1 MSSVVAEKRFV
12 WKFIDEV
19 TQGVKHARQAMQ
31 DAKSAAQQ
39 TGTEVRESS
48 SGWTDYGDKA
58 KDAADKAKSA
68 MKQVADASR
77 NGTEAV
83 EKSVDRVKDAVEKVP
98 RQKVTNLKA
107 KVDDNSLKD
116 FERQVRDVPKEKSL
130 WLRIKDGF
138 SNSLHNAQRDADN
151 TKHSFSNLRDI
162 MQGTFLGNAALNGIY
177 AIGNGMKS
185 LIATGYQYTRQQ
197 QTMIA
202 SWNTLTGSASKGQQM
217 VDMTNK
223 LAISAQNST
232 EMVNDLNQKF
242 YAVTNSADKTRELSK
257 SVLTLQDAFNAS
269 DASIENFS
277 TQWAQM
283 VGNGKASAQDMLSI
297 QNVFPK
303 FRQELLKYER
313 EATHNKNLTMQQ
325 MNDMMSQGKISS
337 KAMNDVLIGMGR
349 KYQDATKN
357 FTSTLDGMGR
367 IIHTTA
373 PRLLGA
379 LVEPFTK
386 AQNPIYKSLSNWVSD
401 PRTLKEF
408 QNAGKAMANAFN
420 DALKAVADLIRPFR
434 GLNQVVGGFIKSL
447 AGGVLHGIAL
457 DFRLIGDA
465 VQFVLK
471 MINLLL
477 SPINML
483 TKHLNGIGG
492 AAKPIRGIGTVIG
505 ALVGP
510 LVAVRVAAMGVNTA
524 LLAIH
529 GAGAVLSGTVSVLG
543 KLTKLEKIGDAV
555 KALGALISGTK
566 EMTVAGAAL
575 DVVMSPWFLI
585 PAAIAAIGVGFY
597 EAYKRIKPFREAVDR
612 LGASLKRAFTGKA
625 QWEKDL
631 GRQFKNLNK
640 AFDNDAKA
648 FQKKLRKWNTD
659 LWNGMTGN
667 AKWEKDLRKKF
678 DSAKKDYDRYSKQQL
693 KSDQMMQRERQK
705 NWNNFWNGLSKK
717 SRSTWNDMSKHA
729 SSGMQSLRSTIAK
742 HSSSVSKTWDN
753 TWSTMKKITVD
764 AWQVIRQHSSN
775 GMETVRGAISSGMSR
790 VSSIWNSGWNSMA
803 NFFKGIWSGIKQ
815 AAADGMNGVINV
827 INAAIGGINKVWS
840 FFTGHGTGL
849 SNIGHVHF
857 AQGGTVHRH
866 LSVINDGDGPDWKE
880 LVQTPDG
887 GLYMSQE
894 RNWTGFLPEG
904 TRVYSGPE
912 TRQIMNAVGVS
923 HYADGGIVGDVEE
936 GIDWAKGSLE
946 NLGSWMGDKIDAIM
960 DFLDDPLKA
969 VRGLLKKATDGM
981 TDKLGHYGELATGAL
996 DKLTQ
1001 PISDWF
1007 KKNLE
1012 PILDKLEEANP
1023 GGAGVARWRPFIK
1036 RAAKMEG
1043 IALTPTMMQKMLTQ
1057 INTESGG
1064 NPGAIGGTDGL
1075 ADGHATGL
1083 LQFKPGTFRSWIW
1096 HGHGNIMNGFDQI
1109 LAAFNALQHGGEG
1122 GWGNFGI
1129 PGKGWA
1135 TGGEITSQ
1143 QFGWV
1148 GDNPQHHEFVLN
1160 PYAPSAEPLLDRA
1173 FEATA
1178 DAQPSGQSGQ
1188 AGNSKLDRMIE
1199 LLEILVANVEGLD
1212 LNVSLDGEAI
1222 RRYNNKENAKE
1233 WNLRKG

>member
-107 KVDDNSLKD
+107 KVDDSSLKS

-138 SNSLHNAQRDADN
+138 SNSLHNAQHEADN
-151 TKHSFSNLRDI
+151 TKHSFSTLKAV
-162 MQGTFLGNAALNGIY
+162 MAGTFVGGAVLNGIY
-177 AIGNGMKS
+177 AIGNGLKEAAGAGMEFDTEQQKM
-185 LIATGYQYTRQQ
+185 LAT
-197 QTMIA
+197 
-202 SWNTLTGSASKGQQM
+202 WHTLTGSANQAKGMVDTINDLSIKTGQATDTINELEQGFYHLHSSKSEADNMTKAMLNMGDAVGLSGQQLTQVEQDM
-217 VDMTNK
+217 VHG
-223 LAISAQNST
+223 LATGKVTQG
-232 EMVNDLNQKF
+232 ELNQIGMYFPMIDERMAKHF
-242 YAVTNSADKTRELSK
+242 HTTVAGMRKMASAGKITGKDLEEVFEQMGNSGKYKHAVDNMMQTTWGSMRTIRSMVPRLVGSMEDGLFKARNPLVGAIAKWTTDPATKK
-257 SVLTLQDAFNAS
+257 GFQNFG
-269 DASIENFS
+269 ASI
-277 TQWAQM
+277 
-283 VGNGKASAQDMLSI
+283 GNGLAELFKAFS
-297 QNVFPK
+297 
-303 FRQELLKYER
+303 
-313 EATHNKNLTMQQ
+313 
-325 MNDMMSQGKISS
+325 
-337 KAMNDVLIGMGR
+337 
-349 KYQDATKN
+349 
-357 FTSTLDGMGR
+357 
-367 IIHTTA
+367 
-373 PRLLGA
+373 
-379 LVEPFTK
+379 
-386 AQNPIYKSLSNWVSD
+386 
-401 PRTLKEF
+401 
-408 QNAGKAMANAFN
+408 
-420 DALKAVADLIRPFR
+420 
-434 GLNQVVGGFIKSL
+434 GLNQAIGPLTKAFASGIWQGFSITIKAIAQGFITIVSIVGKVLSSVTSL
-447 AGGVLHGIAL
+447 SKRFGFLK
-457 DFRLIGDA
+457 
-465 VQFVLK
+465 VQESATK
-471 MINLLL
+471 GL
-477 SPINML
+477 S
-483 TKHLNGIGG
+483 TAFG
-492 AAKPIRGIGTVIG
+492 
-505 ALVGP
+505 
-510 LVAVRVAAMGVNTA
+510 A
-524 LLAIH
+524 LLAVIT
-529 GAGAVLSGTVSVLG
+529 AYKTAVLVAAAAS
-543 KLTKLEKIGDAV
+543 
-555 KALGALISGTK
+555 KAF
-566 EMTVAGAAL
+566 TVAQAAL
-575 DVVMSPWFLI
+575 DVAMDANPIGLAVL
-585 PAAIAAIGVGFY
+585 AITALVGGLVL
-597 EAYKRIKPFREAVDR
+597 AYKHIKPFRDAINATGKAIKK
-612 LGASLKRAFTGKA
+612 LFTGKLG
-625 QWEKDL
+625 WEKSFAKEFSKISKDL
-631 GRQFKNLNK
+631 RNFNK
-640 AFDNDAKA
+640 DVAKKA
-648 FQKKLRKWNTD
+648 KSIGKSIGNAL
-659 LWNGMTGN
+659 TGN
-667 AKWEKDLRKKF
+667 AKWEKSLRKQF
-678 DSAKKDYDRYSKQQL
+678 NNAKKEYDRYSKQQL
-693 KSDQMMQRERQK
+693 KSEQIMQKERQK
-705 NWNNFWNGLSKK
+705 NWNNFWSGLSKK
-717 SRSTWNDMSKHA
+717 SRSAWNDMSKHA

-753 TWSTMKKITVD
+753 TWSTMKKITVG

-857 AQGGTVHRH
+857 AQGGVVRRH

-887 GLYMSQE
+887 NLFMSQE

-923 HYADGGIVGDVEE
+923 HYASGGIVGDISE
-936 GIDWAKGSLE
+936 GIDWAKGSLD
-946 NLGSWMGDKIDAIM
+946 NLGSWIGDKLDALM
-960 DFLDDPLKA
+960 DFLDDPLKS
-969 VRGLLKKATDGM
+969 VKGLLQKATSGM
-981 TDKLGHYGELATGAL
+981 IDKLGNYAGIAKGTL

-1001 PISDWF
+1001 PIADWF
-1007 KKNLE
+1007 KKRLE
-1012 PILDKLEEANP
+1012 PILEKMEEANP
-1023 GGAGVARWRPFIK
+1023 GGAGVARWRPYIL
-1036 RAAKMEG
+1036 RAAKLLHTSLSAG
-1043 IALTPTMMQKMLTQ
+1043 QIRKMLTQ

-1083 LQFKPGTFRSWIW
+1083 LQFKPRTFASWALP
-1096 HGHGNIMNGFDQI
+1096 GHGNIMNGFDQI
-1109 LAAFNALQHGGEG
+1109 LAAIHCLNSGGEG
-1122 GWGNFGI
+1122 GWGSFGI
-1129 PGKGWA
+1129 PGRGWA

-1148 GDNPQHHEFVLN
+1148 GDNPEHHEFVLN
-1160 PYAPSAEPLLDRA
+1160 PYAPSAEPLLDKA

-1178 DAQPSGQSGQ
+1178 SAQPSSQSTQG
-1188 AGNSKLDRMIE
+1188 GNSKLDRMIQ

-1212 LNVSLDGEAI
+1212 LNINLDGEAI

-1233 WNLRKG
+1233 WQLRKG

>member
-1 MSSVVAEKRFV
+1 MSSVVAEKQFV

-39 TGTEVRESS
+39 TGTEVKESS

-107 KVDDNSLKD
+107 KVDDNSLKG

-138 SNSLHNAQRDADN
+138 SNSLHNAQHEADN
-151 TKHSFSNLRDI
+151 TKHSFSTLKAV
-162 MQGTFLGNAALNGIY
+162 MAGTFVGGAVLNGIY
-177 AIGNGMKS
+177 AIGNGLKEAAGAGMEFDTEQQKM
-185 LIATGYQYTRQQ
+185 LAT
-197 QTMIA
+197 
-202 SWNTLTGSASKGQQM
+202 WHTLTGSAHQAKDMVDTINDLSIKTGQATDTINELEQGFYHLHSSKSEADNMTKAMLNMGDAVGLSGQQLTQVEQDM
-217 VDMTNK
+217 VHG
-223 LAISAQNST
+223 LATGKVTQG
-232 EMVNDLNQKF
+232 ELNQIGMYFPMIDERMAKHF
-242 YAVTNSADKTRELSK
+242 HTTVAGMRK
-257 SVLTLQDAFNAS
+257 
-269 DASIENFS
+269 
-277 TQWAQM
+277 M
-283 VGNGKASAQDMLSI
+283 ASA
-297 QNVFPK
+297 
-303 FRQELLKYER
+303 
-313 EATHNKNLTMQQ
+313 
-325 MNDMMSQGKISS
+325 GKITGKDLEEVFEQMGNSGKYKHAVDNMMKTTWGS
-337 KAMNDVLIGMGR
+337 MRTIGSM
-349 KYQDATKN
+349 
-357 FTSTLDGMGR
+357 
-367 IIHTTA
+367 A
-373 PRLLGA
+373 PRLAGA
-379 LVEPFTK
+379 LEDGLFKARNPLVGAIAKWTTDPATK
-386 AQNPIYKSLSNWVSD
+386 KG
-401 PRTLKEF
+401 F
-408 QNAGKAMANAFN
+408 QNFGASIGNGLAELFKAFS
-420 DALKAVADLIRPFR
+420 
-434 GLNQVVGGFIKSL
+434 GLNQ
-447 AGGVLHGIAL
+447 A
-457 DFRLIGDA
+457 IG
-465 VQFVLK
+465 
-471 MINLLL
+471 
-477 SPINML
+477 PL
-483 TKHLNGIGG
+483 TKAFASGIWQGFSITIKAIAQG
-492 AAKPIRGIGTVIG
+492 FVTIASI
-505 ALVGP
+505 VGKV
-510 LVAVRVAAMGVNTA
+510 LSSVTSLSKRFGFLKVQESATKGLSTAFGA
-524 LLAIH
+524 LLAVIT
-529 GAGAVLSGTVSVLG
+529 AYKTATLVAAAASKTF
-543 KLTKLEKIGDAV
+543 
-555 KALGALISGTK
+555 
-566 EMTVAGAAL
+566 TVAQAAL
-575 DVVMSPWFLI
+575 DVVMDANPIGLVVL
-585 PAAIAAIGVGFY
+585 AITALAGGLVL
-597 EAYKRIKPFREAVDR
+597 AYKHIKPFRDAVNATWKAIKK
-612 LGASLKRAFTGKA
+612 LFTGKLG
-625 QWEKDL
+625 WEKAIAKEFSNVGKDI
-631 GRQFKNLNK
+631 QKFANSIPKFFKNVGKVLGKLFKGFGKLLLYSLALPVGAAVIITRPLVKPTERIFKSLIKWIQNAWK
-640 AFDNDAKA
+640 GLVRSLKTIFRPIAKA
-648 FQKKLRKWNTD
+648 WSVV
-659 LWNGMTGN
+659 WNGI
-667 AKWEKDLRKKF
+667 RKTF
-678 DSAKKDYDRYSKQQL
+678 TTT
-693 KSDQMMQRERQK
+693 
-705 NWNNFWNGLSKK
+705 WNGLKK
-717 SRSTWNDMSKHA
+717 IA
-729 SSGMQSLRSTIAK
+729 QVGMQGIERLISPGVKAIARVWNASWNAIAK
-742 HSSSVSKTWDN
+742 FFSGIWN
-753 TWSTMKKITVD
+753 T
-764 AWQVIRQHSSN
+764 IRAVGGAGIGALS
-775 GMETVRGAISSGMSR
+775 GAISGGLNAISGIWHS
-790 VSSIWNSGWNSMA
+790 VWNGLVGFFKSIWG
-803 NFFKGIWSGIKQ
+803 GIKQ

-827 INAAIGGINKVWS
+827 INAGVSAINKVWS

-849 SNIGHVHF
+849 KSLGHVHF

-936 GIDWAKGSLE
+936 GIDWAKGSLD

-969 VRGLLKKATDGM
+969 VKGLLKKATDGM

-1043 IALTPTMMQKMLTQ
+1043 ITLTPTMMQKMLTQ

>member
-1 MSSVVAEKRFV
+1 MSSVVAEKQFVWRFV
-12 WKFIDEV
+12 DKV
-19 TQGVKHARQAMQ
+19 TQGVKQARQSMDEAANSVKQSGTGVKNAGTDWKEMGV
-31 DAKSAAQQ
+31 DAKNAAQEASQ
-39 TGTEVRESS
+39 SIDEMKEKILSYQHAGT
-48 SGWTDYGDKA
+48 
-58 KDAADKAKSA
+58 DAMRTIRDQLDLYE
-68 MKQVADASR
+68 KQL
-77 NGTEAV
+77 NGV
-83 EKSVDRVKDAVEKVP
+83 PKEKL
-98 RQKVTNLKA
+98 TNLKA
-107 KVDDNSLKD
+107 KVDDSALKAH
-116 FERQVRDVPKEKSL
+116 ERMIHDVPPEKGTRL
-130 WLRIKDGF
+130 YIKDAF
-138 SNSLHNAQRDADN
+138 SNQLKNFKNKFHDAASSAQRDADN
-151 TKHSFSNLRDI
+151 TKRSFSTLKGV
-162 MQGTFLGNAALNGIY
+162 MAGTFVGGAILNGIY
-177 AIGNGMKS
+177 AIGNGLKEAAGAGMQFD
-185 LIATGYQYTRQQ
+185 TEQQ
-197 QTMIA
+197 KMNQT
-202 SWNTLTGSASKGQQM
+202 WLTLTGNASKGRAM
-217 VDMTNK
+217 VNTINDLSVKTGQSRDLVNELEQGFYHLHSRKSEADDMTKSMLNMGDAVGLTSEQMQQVEQDMVHG
-223 LAISAQNST
+223 LATGKVTQG
-232 EMVNDLNQKF
+232 ELNQIGMYFPMIDEAMAKHF
-242 YAVTNSADKTRELSK
+242 HTTVAGMR
-257 SVLTLQDAFNAS
+257 
-269 DASIENFS
+269 
-277 TQWAQM
+277 QM
-283 VGNGKASAQDMLSI
+283 ASA
-297 QNVFPK
+297 
-303 FRQELLKYER
+303 
-313 EATHNKNLTMQQ
+313 
-325 MNDMMSQGKISS
+325 GKISGKDLEEVFEQLGS
-337 KAMNDVLIGMGR
+337 GKYNKAADNMMKSMWGMERTIRSQTPALIGAFEKPFFNAKNPFYEAVSKWML
-349 KYQDATKN
+349 DPATQRG
-357 FTSTLDGMGR
+357 F
-367 IIHTTA
+367 
-373 PRLLGA
+373 
-379 LVEPFTK
+379 E
-386 AQNPIYKSLSNWVSD
+386 
-401 PRTLKEF
+401 
-408 QNAGKAMANAFN
+408 NAGKAMANAFN
-420 DALKAVADLIRPFR
+420 GAISAVADLIRPFR

-471 MINLLL
+471 MIDMLL

-483 TKHLNGIGG
+483 TKYLNGIGG

-524 LLAIH
+524 LLLIR
-529 GAGAVLSGTVSVLG
+529 GAGKALAAVGTVIKSITNV
-543 KLTKLEKIGDAV
+543 TKLWTLAQT
-555 KALGALISGTK
+555 ALN
-566 EMTVAGAAL
+566 
-575 DVVMSPWFLI
+575 VVMSPWFLI
-585 PAAIAAIGVGFY
+585 PAAIAAIGIGFY
-597 EAYKRIKPFREAVDR
+597 EAYKHIKPFHEAVDR

-667 AKWEKDLRKKF
+667 AKWEKDLHKQF
-678 DSAKKDYDRYSKQQL
+678 DNAKKEYDRYSKQQL
-693 KSDQMMQRERQK
+693 KSEQIMQKERQK
-705 NWNNFWNGLSKK
+705 NWNNFWSGLSKK
-717 SRSTWNDMSKHA
+717 SRSAWNDMSKHA

-753 TWSTMKKITVD
+753 TWSTMKKITVG

-775 GMETVRGAISSGMSR
+775 GMETVRGAISSGMGR

-849 SNIGHVHF
+849 GNIGHVHF

-887 GLYMSQE
+887 GLFMSQE

-936 GIDWAKGSLE
+936 GIDWAKGSLD

-969 VRGLLKKATDGM
+969 VKGLLKKATDGM

-1233 WNLRKG
+1233 WQLRKG

>member
-1 MSSVVAEKRFV
+1 MSSPVVEKTFI
-12 WKFIDEV
+12 WKFADQITD
-19 TQGVKHARQAMQ
+19 GVKRARQEMQ
-31 DAKSAAQQ
+31 DAASTAQKVSNDVKD
-39 TGTEVRESS
+39 TGTDWNKMGSNAEDSARKASQAMDDMKKTILSYQHAWADSSKSIRSQLNLYERQLNGIPREKITNLHAKVNDSAL
-48 SGWTDYGDKA
+48 KA
-58 KDAADKAKSA
+58 HERMIHDVPPEKGTILYIKDA
-68 MKQVADASR
+68 
-77 NGTEAV
+77 
-83 EKSVDRVKDAVEKVP
+83 
-98 RQKVTNLKA
+98 
-107 KVDDNSLKD
+107 
-116 FERQVRDVPKEKSL
+116 
-130 WLRIKDGF
+130 F
-138 SNSLHNAQRDADN
+138 SNRLRDFKNKVHDATSSAQRDVDN
-151 TKHSFSNLRDI
+151 AKRSFSMLKGV
-162 MQGTFLGNAALNGIY
+162 MAGTFVGGAVLNGIY
-177 AIGNGMKS
+177 AIGNGLKEAAGAGMQFDTEQQKM
-185 LIATGYQYTRQQ
+185 LAT
-197 QTMIA
+197 
-202 SWNTLTGSASKGQQM
+202 WHTLTGSAGQAKGMVNTINDLSIKTGQATDTINELEQGFYHLHSRKSEADDMTKAMLNMGDAVGLSGQQLTQVEQDMVHGLATGKVTQGELNQIGMYFPMIDERMAKHFHTTVAGMRKMASAGKITGKDLEEVFEQMGNSGKYKHAVDNMMQTTWGSMRTIRSMGPRLVGAMEEGLFKARNPLVGAIAKWTTDPATKKGFQNFGKEVGDSLAGAATAAGNLIKAFQPLNAILGSIIKGLASGIWQGFSATMKAMAKAIEAVANWFSKLLSFIPGISKG
-217 VDMTNK
+217 
-223 LAISAQNST
+223 
-232 EMVNDLNQKF
+232 
-242 YAVTNSADKTRELSK
+242 NSALKGT
-257 SVLTLQDAFNAS
+257 
-269 DASIENFS
+269 
-277 TQWAQM
+277 
-283 VGNGKASAQDMLSI
+283 
-297 QNVFPK
+297 QNVF
-303 FRQELLKYER
+303 
-313 EATHNKNLTMQQ
+313 
-325 MNDMMSQGKISS
+325 
-337 KAMNDVLIGMGR
+337 KA
-349 KYQDATKN
+349 
-357 FTSTLDGMGR
+357 
-367 IIHTTA
+367 
-373 PRLLGA
+373 
-379 LVEPFTK
+379 
-386 AQNPIYKSLSNWVSD
+386 
-401 PRTLKEF
+401 
-408 QNAGKAMANAFN
+408 
-420 DALKAVADLIRPFR
+420 
-434 GLNQVVGGFIKSL
+434 
-447 AGGVLHGIAL
+447 
-457 DFRLIGDA
+457 
-465 VQFVLK
+465 
-471 MINLLL
+471 
-477 SPINML
+477 
-483 TKHLNGIGG
+483 
-492 AAKPIRGIGTVIG
+492 IGTVIG
-505 ALVGP
+505 ALLAP
-510 LVAVRVAAMGVNTA
+510 LIAVRSAM
-524 LLAIH
+524 LAI
-529 GAGAVLSGTVSVLG
+529 GVARGVIKGVGLAIKTVTG
-543 KLTKLEKIGDAV
+543 ITKVWEA
-555 KALGALISGTK
+555 ATK
-566 EMTVAGAAL
+566 TMRTAQLLLDAAL
-575 DVVMSPWFLI
+575 DANPIGLI
-585 PAAIAAIGVGFY
+585 VIAITAIVAALAL
-597 EAYKRIKPFREAVDR
+597 AYKYIKPFREGIDR

-717 SRSTWNDMSKHA
+717 SRSAWNDMSKHA
-729 SSGMQSLRSTIAK
+729 SNGMQELRSAISK
-742 HSSSVSKTWDN
+742 HSKNVSRAWDN
-753 TWSTMKKITVD
+753 TWSIMQRITVN
-764 AWQVIRQHSSN
+764 AWKTIRQHSSN

-803 NFFKGIWSGIKQ
+803 SFFKGIWSGIKQ

-849 SNIGHVHF
+849 SSIGHVHF
-857 AQGGTVHRH
+857 AQGGVVRRH

-904 TRVYSGPE
+904 TRIYSGPE

-969 VRGLLKKATDGM
+969 VKGLLKKATSGM
-981 TDKLGHYGELATGAL
+981 TDRLGHYGELATGAL

-1012 PILDKLEEANP
+1012 PILDKLEETNP

-1148 GDNPQHHEFVLN
+1148 GDNPQHHEIILN
-1160 PYAPSAEPLLDRA
+1160 PYATSAEPLLDRA
-1173 FEATA
+1173 FETTA
-1178 DAQPSGQSGQ
+1178 AAQPASQ
-1188 AGNSKLDRMIE
+1188 ANGGGSKLDRMIS
-1199 LLEILVANVEGLD
+1199 LLEQLVDLLGNSSDPQVVLD
-1212 LNVSLDGEAI
+1212 VDG
-1222 RRYNNKENAKE
+1222 
-1233 WNLRKG
+1233 LRKVLGRKDSGEFSMKKG

>member
-1 MSSVVAEKRFV
+1 MSSVVAEKQFVWRFV
-12 WKFIDEV
+12 DKV
-19 TQGVKHARQAMQ
+19 TQGVKQARQSMDEAANSVKQSGTGVKNAGTDWKEMGT
-31 DAKSAAQQ
+31 DAKNAAQEASQ
-39 TGTEVRESS
+39 SIDEMKEKILSYQHAGT
-48 SGWTDYGDKA
+48 
-58 KDAADKAKSA
+58 DAMRTIRDQLDLYE
-68 MKQVADASR
+68 KQL
-77 NGTEAV
+77 NGV
-83 EKSVDRVKDAVEKVP
+83 PKEKL
-98 RQKVTNLKA
+98 TNLKA
-107 KVDDNSLKD
+107 KVDDSALKAHERMIHDVPPEKGTRLYIKDAFSNQLKD
-116 FERQVRDVPKEKSL
+116 FKNKFHDATS
-130 WLRIKDGF
+130 
-138 SNSLHNAQRDADN
+138 SAQRDADN
-151 TKHSFSNLRDI
+151 TKRSFSTLKGV
-162 MQGTFLGNAALNGIY
+162 MAGTFVGGAALNGIY
-177 AIGNGMKS
+177 AIGNGLKEAARAGMQFD
-185 LIATGYQYTRQQ
+185 TEQQ
-197 QTMIA
+197 KMNQT
-202 SWNTLTGSASKGQQM
+202 WLTLTGNASKGRAM
-217 VDMTNK
+217 VNTINDLSVKTGQSRDLVNELEQGFYHLHSRKSEADDMTKSMLNMGDAVGLTNEQMQQVEQDIVHG
-223 LAISAQNST
+223 LATGKVTQG
-232 EMVNDLNQKF
+232 ELNQIGMYFPMIDEAMAKHF
-242 YAVTNSADKTRELSK
+242 HTTVAGMR
-257 SVLTLQDAFNAS
+257 
-269 DASIENFS
+269 
-277 TQWAQM
+277 QM
-283 VGNGKASAQDMLSI
+283 ASA
-297 QNVFPK
+297 
-303 FRQELLKYER
+303 
-313 EATHNKNLTMQQ
+313 
-325 MNDMMSQGKISS
+325 GKISGKDLEEVFEQLGS
-337 KAMNDVLIGMGR
+337 GKYNKAADNMMKSMWGMERTIRSQTPALIGAFEKPFFNAKNPFYEAVSKWML
-349 KYQDATKN
+349 DPATQRG
-357 FTSTLDGMGR
+357 F
-367 IIHTTA
+367 A
-373 PRLLGA
+373 
-379 LVEPFTK
+379 
-386 AQNPIYKSLSNWVSD
+386 
-401 PRTLKEF
+401 
-408 QNAGKAMANAFN
+408 NAGKTMANAFN
-420 DALKAVADLIRPFR
+420 GAISAVTDLIRPFR

-471 MINLLL
+471 MIDMLL

-524 LLAIH
+524 LLLIR
-529 GAGAVLSGTVSVLG
+529 GAGKALAAVGTVIKSITNV
-543 KLTKLEKIGDAV
+543 TKLWTLAQ
-555 KALGALISGTK
+555 T
-566 EMTVAGAAL
+566 AL
-575 DVVMSPWFLI
+575 DVVISPWFLI
-585 PAAIAAIGVGFY
+585 PAAIAAIGVSFY
-597 EAYKRIKPFREAVDR
+597 EAYKHIKPFHEAVDR
-612 LGASLKRAFTGKA
+612 LGASLKRASTGKA

-631 GRQFKNLNK
+631 GRQFKNLNR

-678 DSAKKDYDRYSKQQL
+678 DNAKKEYDRYSKQQL
-693 KSDQMMQRERQK
+693 KSEQIMQRERQK
-705 NWNNFWNGLSKK
+705 NWNNFWSGLSKK
-717 SRSTWNDMSKHA
+717 SRSAWNDMSKHA
-729 SSGMQSLRSTIAK
+729 SNGMQGIRSAISK
-742 HSSSVSKTWDN
+742 HSKNVSRTWDN
-753 TWSTMKKITVD
+753 TWSTMQRITVN
-764 AWQVIRQHSSN
+764 AWKTIRQHSSN
-775 GMETVRGAISSGMSR
+775 GMEAVRGAISSGMSR

-887 GLYMSQE
+887 NLFMSQE

-923 HYADGGIVGDVEE
+923 HYASGGIVGDVEE
-936 GIDWAKGSLE
+936 GIDWAKGSLD

-969 VRGLLKKATDGM
+969 VKGLLKKATDGM

>member
-1 MSSVVAEKRFV
+1 MSSVVAEKQFVWRFV
-12 WKFIDEV
+12 DKV
-19 TQGVKHARQAMQ
+19 TQGVKQARQSMDEAANSVKQSGTGVKNAGTDWKEMGV
-31 DAKSAAQQ
+31 DAKNAAQEASQ
-39 TGTEVRESS
+39 SIDEMKEKILSYQHAGT
-48 SGWTDYGDKA
+48 
-58 KDAADKAKSA
+58 DAMRTIRDQLDLYE
-68 MKQVADASR
+68 KQL
-77 NGTEAV
+77 NGV
-83 EKSVDRVKDAVEKVP
+83 PKEKL
-98 RQKVTNLKA
+98 TNLKA
-107 KVDDNSLKD
+107 KVDDSALKAH
-116 FERQVRDVPKEKSL
+116 ERMIHDVPPEKGTRL
-130 WLRIKDGF
+130 YIKDAF
-138 SNSLHNAQRDADN
+138 SNQLKNFKNKFHDAASSAQRDANN
-151 TKHSFSNLRDI
+151 TKRSFSTLKGV
-162 MQGTFLGNAALNGIY
+162 MAGTFVGGAVLNGIY
-177 AIGNGMKS
+177 AIGNGLKEAAGAGMQFD
-185 LIATGYQYTRQQ
+185 TEQQ
-197 QTMIA
+197 KMNQT
-202 SWNTLTGSASKGQQM
+202 WLTLTGNASKGRAM
-217 VDMTNK
+217 VNTINDLSVKTGQSRDLVNELEQGFYHLHSRKSEADDMTKSMLNMGDAVGLTSEQMQQVEQDMVHG
-223 LAISAQNST
+223 LATGKVTQG
-232 EMVNDLNQKF
+232 ELNQIGMYFPMIDEAMAKHF
-242 YAVTNSADKTRELSK
+242 HTTIAGMR
-257 SVLTLQDAFNAS
+257 
-269 DASIENFS
+269 
-277 TQWAQM
+277 QM
-283 VGNGKASAQDMLSI
+283 ASA
-297 QNVFPK
+297 
-303 FRQELLKYER
+303 
-313 EATHNKNLTMQQ
+313 
-325 MNDMMSQGKISS
+325 GKISGKDLEEVFKQLGS
-337 KAMNDVLIGMGR
+337 GKYNKAADNMMKSMWGMERTIRSQTPALIGAFEKPFFNAKNPFYEAVSKWML
-349 KYQDATKN
+349 DPATQRG
-357 FTSTLDGMGR
+357 F
-367 IIHTTA
+367 A
-373 PRLLGA
+373 
-379 LVEPFTK
+379 
-386 AQNPIYKSLSNWVSD
+386 
-401 PRTLKEF
+401 
-408 QNAGKAMANAFN
+408 NAGKTMANAFN
-420 DALKAVADLIRPFR
+420 GAISAVADLIRPFR

-492 AAKPIRGIGTVIG
+492 AAKPIRGLGTVIG
-505 ALVGP
+505 ALIGP

-524 LLAIH
+524 LL
-529 GAGAVLSGTVSVLG
+529 VVRGTG
-543 KLTKLEKIGDAV
+543 K
-555 KALGALISGTK
+555 
-566 EMTVAGAAL
+566 
-575 DVVMSPWFLI
+575 
-585 PAAIAAIGVGFY
+585 AIAAIGTVIKNITNVTKLWTLAQTALDVAMDANPIGLVVIAVTALVGGLIL
-597 EAYKRIKPFREAVDR
+597 AYKHIKPFRDAVNR

-705 NWNNFWNGLSKK
+705 NWNNFWIGLSKK
-717 SRSTWNDMSKHA
+717 SRSAWNDMSKHA
-729 SSGMQSLRSTIAK
+729 SNGMQELRSAISK
-742 HSSSVSKTWDN
+742 HSKNVSRVWDN
-753 TWSTMKKITVD
+753 TWSIMQRITVN
-764 AWQVIRQHSSN
+764 AWKTIRQHSSN

-803 NFFKGIWSGIKQ
+803 SFFKGIWGGIKQ

-887 GLYMSQE
+887 NLFMSQE

-923 HYADGGIVGDVEE
+923 HYASGGIVGDIGE

-946 NLGSWMGDKIDAIM
+946 NIGSWLGDKFSALE
-960 DFLDDPLKA
+960 DFLADPLKA
-969 VRGLLKKATDGM
+969 TKGLLEKTTNGLYNG
-981 TDKLGHYGELATGAL
+981 LGHYADLAHGAM

-1001 PISDWF
+1001 PIADWF
-1007 KKNLE
+1007 KKGLE
-1012 PILDKLEEANP
+1012 KLEAQFES
-1023 GGAGVARWRPFIK
+1023 GGASPDLIRAA
-1036 RAAKMEG
+1036 AAKMHVAISG
-1043 IALTPTMMQKMLTQ
+1043 GDISHIMNVIQH
-1057 INTESGG
+1057 ESGG
-1064 NPGAIGGTDGL
+1064 RANAVNNWDSN
-1075 ADGHATGL
+1075 ARAGHPSKGI
-1083 LQFKPGTFRSWIW
+1083 LQFVQSTFNNYAMPGHT
-1096 HGHGNIMNGFDQI
+1096 NILSPFDQL
-1109 LAAFNALQHGGEG
+1109 LAMFNDSSWRSDLTLGGWSPHGARRYANGGEV
-1122 GWGNFGI
+1122 FGLTNAI
-1129 PGKGWA
+1129 
-1135 TGGEITSQ
+1135 I
-1143 QFGWV
+1143 

-1233 WNLRKG
+1233 WQLRKG